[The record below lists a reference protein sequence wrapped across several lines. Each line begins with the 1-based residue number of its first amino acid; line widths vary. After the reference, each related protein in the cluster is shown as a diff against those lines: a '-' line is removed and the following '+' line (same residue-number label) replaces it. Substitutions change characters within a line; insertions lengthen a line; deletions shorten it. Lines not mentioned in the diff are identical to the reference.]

1 MSLVA
6 QGELQELLSYDPDTG
21 SFRWRKDVSAKAK
34 ASCIAGSVGG
44 GGRLYIGIR
53 QTRYHAHRLA
63 WLYVY
68 GEWPSGGVEHIN
80 GDRLDNRI
88 RNLRV
93 SSKSARDLTA
103 QRLKDLLRYCPDTG
117 EFTAAKARRG
127 LRKVGSAGWVNAQG
141 YRCVSLD
148 GSTYLA
154 HRLAWLFVNGEW
166 PLDQID
172 HINGVRSDNR
182 ISNLRASSQHQ
193 NMQNTSARS
202 DSSTGLKGVFPVR
215 SGKWAAQIQAN
226 KKVHH
231 LGTFASK
238 EEAFAAYQ
246 SAASDLHGEFAKF

>member
-1 MSLVA
+1 MPLVT
-6 QGELQELLSYDPDTG
+6 QTELRELLSYDEKTG
-21 SFRWRKDVSAKAK
+21 VFRWRRSVSAKAK
-34 ASCIAGSVGG
+34 ESSIAGSMGG

-53 QTRYHAHRLA
+53 QKRYHAHRLA
-63 WLYVY
+63 WFYVY
-68 GEWPSGGVEHIN
+68 GSWPTANIEHVNGV
-80 GDRLDNRI
+80 RSDNRI
-88 RNLRV
+88 ENLRLHG
-93 SSKSARDLTA
+93 SDTSGLTA
-103 QRLKDLLRYCPDTG
+103 PRLKELLRYCPDTG
-117 EFTAAKARRG
+117 AFTAAKSRRG

-148 GSTYLA
+148 GRTYLA

-182 ISNLRASSQHQ
+182 IANLRASSQRQ

-226 KKVHH
+226 NKVHH

-246 SAASDLHGEFAKF
+246 SAASDLHGEFARF